1 MNISIISPVY
11 MAAGIID
18 ELVNKIK
25 ESVSKITSDFEII
38 LIEDGSIDGSWEGIE
53 RNCKKDK
60 RVKGIKLSRNFGQ
73 HLALTAGLTYAKG
86 DYVVV
91 IDCDLQ
97 DNPEYIPELYEKV
110 KEGYDIVYARRK
122 KRNHNSF
129 KDITAFV
136 YYKFLSLISEY
147 DFDPNIGSFSII
159 NRKVVNSFL
168 RLNDYKSGYLG
179 LLKWLGYKYAYIEVG
194 RSDRYTGKS
203 SYTLKKLFDHAS
215 RLTVSYS
222 NRLLLLAIYMGIL
235 FSALSFIG
243 ILYLFYQYFFV
254 GYRIGWTSI
263 MIMISFVG
271 GIIML
276 LLGILGLYIGAIF
289 DQVKSRPL
297 FLVEQALNTEEEM
310 YAKR

>member
-1 MNISIISPVY
+1 MLISIVSPVY
-11 MAAGIID
+11 RASEIVQ
-18 ELVNKIK
+18 ELVRKI
-25 ESVSKITSDFEII
+25 EGSVSKITGDFEIV
-38 LIEDGSIDGSWEGIE
+38 LVEDGSLDNSWEIIE
-53 RNCKKDK
+53 KLCKSNAC
-60 RVKGIKLSRNFGQ
+60 VKGIKLSRNFGQ
-73 HLALTAGLTYAKG
+73 HLAIIAGLTYAKG

-97 DNPEYIPELYEKV
+97 DNPEYIPELYKKI

-159 NRKVVNSFL
+159 NRKVVDSFL
-168 RLNDYKSGYLG
+168 MLNDYKSGYLG
-179 LLKWLGYKYAYIEVG
+179 LLKWLGYKYAYVEVG

-215 RLTVSYS
+215 RLTISYS
-222 NRLLLLAIYMGIL
+222 NRLLLLSIYIGVL
-235 FSALSFIG
+235 FSTLSFIG
-243 ILYLFYQYFFV
+243 ILYLFYQYFFI

-263 MIMISFVG
+263 MVMISFVG
-271 GIIML
+271 GIIMF